1 MHIRLYVLYVKSLIG
16 GVPRMGSR
24 VPFALLPFGIH
35 IYLSNKVLIIP
46 IQVGSIAQFVNIPI
60 VFYLLLSTFIYFIY
74 FYLFLS
80 TFIYFTQ
87 VQSAFVTVIHT
98 RLYN

>member
-35 IYLSNKVLIIP
+35 I
-46 IQVGSIAQFVNIPI
+46 
-60 VFYLLLSTFIYFIY
+60 FIYPIKFNNNNNND
-74 FYLFLS
+74 
-80 TFIYFTQ
+80 
-87 VQSAFVTVIHT
+87 SARGKQYVLLT
-98 RLYN
+98 RDRQFFSFNVM